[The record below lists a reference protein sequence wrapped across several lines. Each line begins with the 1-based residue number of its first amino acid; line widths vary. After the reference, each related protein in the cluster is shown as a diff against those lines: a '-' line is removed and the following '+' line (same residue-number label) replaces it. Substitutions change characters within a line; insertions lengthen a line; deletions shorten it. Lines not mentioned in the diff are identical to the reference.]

1 MPTPTEDQIMQQ
13 RGFNSRANVLTLA
26 EMVWPASI
34 QLNAMVRALR
44 GTIFAIT
51 GSLLI
56 WLAAKIQVPF
66 YPVPMTMGT
75 FAVLAVGMA
84 YGWRLGTATVLLYL
98 AEGAMGLPVFAGTPE
113 KGIGLAYMLGGTG
126 GYLVGYVLAAASVG
140 MLAQRGWGKNI
151 LTTSLAMLVGN
162 VLIYVPGLLW
172 LGILF
177 GWDKP
182 IIEWGLT
189 PFVLGDLA
197 KLALAAAL
205 MPITWKLLGR
215 PKG

>member
-1 MPTPTEDQIMQQ
+1 MQQ
-13 RGFNSRANVLTLA
+13 QVLYSRLKEQTLL
-26 EMVWPASI
+26 EIVWPASTA
-34 QLNAMVRALR
+34 LNSMGSALR
-44 GTIFAIT
+44 VILLTVS

-56 WLAAKIQVPF
+56 WLAAKIQIPF
-66 YPVPMTMGT
+66 YPIPLTMGT
-75 FAVLAVGMA
+75 FAVLFIGMA

-98 AEGAMGLPVFAGTPE
+98 GEGAMGLPVFAGTPE

-126 GYLVGYVLAAASVG
+126 GYLFGYVLAATVVG
-140 MLAQRGWGKNI
+140 WLAECGWDKSI
-151 LTTSLAMLVGN
+151 LTTGFAMLVGN
-162 VLIYVPGLLW
+162 VLIYIPGLLW

-182 IIEWGLT
+182 LIEWGLA

-205 MPITWKLLGR
+205 IPMTRKLFGR
-215 PKG
+215 HKR